1 MPTWMDVNGFN
12 VRSVKN
18 GTTMITRNM
27 KRMLPTTVSN
37 AGLKNEESTYPQL
50 IILQAPNTRHL
61 DTYFIR
67 NSIISS

>member
-37 AGLKNEESTYPQL
+37 AGLKNEE
-50 IILQAPNTRHL
+50 
-61 DTYFIR
+61 
-67 NSIISS
+67 